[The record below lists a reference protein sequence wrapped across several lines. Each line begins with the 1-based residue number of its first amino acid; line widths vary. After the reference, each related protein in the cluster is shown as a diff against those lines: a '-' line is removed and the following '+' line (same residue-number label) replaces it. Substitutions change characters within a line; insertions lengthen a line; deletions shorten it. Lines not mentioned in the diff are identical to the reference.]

1 MQGIKSLIRKKL
13 NNLGLKKKFDELEI
27 RSLVEKFL
35 KEHVKTIRA
44 QSIDYFN
51 GSVMI
56 QARNSIE
63 ANELNFFQEE
73 LKFFLE
79 KEGYKIKKI
88 RIIS

>member
-1 MQGIKSLIRKKL
+1 MHGIKGLIRKKL
-13 NNLGLKKKFDELEI
+13 NNLGLRKKFDELEI
-27 RSLVEKFL
+27 RSLVKKFL
-35 KEHVKTIRA
+35 EEHVKTIKV
-44 QSIDYFN
+44 QSVDYFN